1 MDHLARKTSISLTTR
16 PKALKDVSITNT
28 FTISLSSCSSSMQA
42 CKAKESLLQ
51 EHLLLGLLRA
61 SYYQNFSILAAWQ
74 TLQHWWQQ
82 TANQSRRRQPH
93 KKCVDKWKRAKA
105 VFLTLHFLKLLRRAA
120 RQEGRRRR
128 RGRRRALFLNASRDM
143 DIFHILYHCK
153 AALKNEGEQR
163 QKVHNCLAKRKLA
176 DRVFFSSLRS
186 WRRRQVVLL
195 LPRPSSSL
203 PHTLFFVLLHPFWTR
218 CRCCAAMS
226 KLQFFHLT
234 TMHSFFSQETIA
246 PKRACCSRH

>member
-28 FTISLSSCSSSMQA
+28 FTISLSSSMQA

-51 EHLLLGLLRA
+51 VEDEASPPRRPRA

-93 KKCVDKWKRAKA
+93 KKCVDKWKRAK
-105 VFLTLHFLKLLRRAA
+105 VFLTLHSLKFLRRA
-120 RQEGRRRR
+120 
-128 RGRRRALFLNASRDM
+128 ALFLNASRDM

-176 DRVFFSSLRS
+176 DRVFFSSSLRS
-186 WRRRQVVLL
+186 WSRQVVLPT
-195 LPRPSSSL
+195 PRPSSS
-203 PHTLFFVLLHPFWTR
+203 PHTLFLVCCCILFGHDVVCCHVETAIFPPHNNALIFQPRNNSTEKSLLLLLSTLAF
-218 CRCCAAMS
+218 
-226 KLQFFHLT
+226 L
-234 TMHSFFSQETIA
+234 E
-246 PKRACCSRH
+246 

>member
-28 FTISLSSCSSSMQA
+28 FTISLSSSMQA

-93 KKCVDKWKRAKA
+93 KKCVDKWKRAK
-105 VFLTLHFLKLLRRAA
+105 VFLTLHSLKFLRRAK
-120 RQEGRRRR
+120 RRRR
-128 RGRRRALFLNASRDM
+128 RTRCS
-143 DIFHILYHCK
+143 
-153 AALKNEGEQR
+153 
-163 QKVHNCLAKRKLA
+163 
-176 DRVFFSSLRS
+176 FSKCIARHGHLS
-186 WRRRQVVLL
+186 
-195 LPRPSSSL
+195 
-203 PHTLFFVLLHPFWTR
+203 HTL
-218 CRCCAAMS
+218 S
-226 KLQFFHLT
+226 LQSST
-234 TMHSFFSQETIA
+234 QEWRWATAKSAQLFGQAEIG
-246 PKRACCSRH
+246 R